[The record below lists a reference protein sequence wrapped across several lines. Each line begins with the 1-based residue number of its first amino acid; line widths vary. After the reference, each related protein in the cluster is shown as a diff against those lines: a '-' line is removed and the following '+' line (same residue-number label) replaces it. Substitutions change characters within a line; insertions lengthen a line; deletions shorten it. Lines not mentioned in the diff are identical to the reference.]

1 MFRDYRAKSLEDVYL
16 EDIPHI
22 LHPNFAQQYLA
33 YSAQP
38 NRIMTSWDL
47 PEGYELFVSKYRQ
60 FHYQFAYMA
69 YQDALKDV
77 KSGKVVLLRKQETGY
92 TTTGVLT
99 FTGDLEY
106 DLPLLVRSRLSY
118 LISHQ
123 LKRPVYYVRRS
134 APLQHAQSAKTINS
148 KAAGRLLAAGGIYND
163 NIEGFRKTAEDLG
176 GEATDGYNQVMD
188 NKGLLIA
195 GASVAAGL
203 TMGRMQIPELEALES
218 YGAKGTYT
226 SRPFDLENAGG
237 PIEYLTTEGVNI
249 TYEGI
254 SIVEKH
260 ISRFDPDPGNDF
272 MIGRLKKIAGGEIL
286 PEQVDLNYYTHECRE
301 YQRYCNLGSETGR
314 PADNLEAYNLWNN
327 THTATLEDYRIT
339 GNDLY
344 HPDAPLW

>member
-33 YSAQP
+33 YSALP

-69 YQDALKDV
+69 YQDALTDV
-77 KSGKVVLLRKQETGY
+77 KIGKVVLLRKQETGY

-99 FTGDLEY
+99 FSGDLEY

-134 APLQHAQSAKTINS
+134 APIRHAQSAKTINS

-163 NIEGFRKTAEDLG
+163 NIEGFRNTAEDLG
-176 GEATDGYNQVMD
+176 GEAPDGYNQVMD

-195 GASVAAGL
+195 GASIAAGL
-203 TMGRMQIPELEALES
+203 TMGRMEVPELEALES

-301 YQRYCNLGSETGR
+301 YQRYCNLGWETGR
-314 PADNLEAYNLWNN
+314 PADDLEAYNLWNN

>member
-1 MFRDYRAKSLEDVYL
+1 
-16 EDIPHI
+16 
-22 LHPNFAQQYLA
+22 
-33 YSAQP
+33 
-38 NRIMTSWDL
+38 
-47 PEGYELFVSKYRQ
+47 
-60 FHYQFAYMA
+60 
-69 YQDALKDV
+69 
-77 KSGKVVLLRKQETGY
+77 
-92 TTTGVLT
+92 
-99 FTGDLEY
+99 
-106 DLPLLVRSRLSY
+106 
-118 LISHQ
+118 
-123 LKRPVYYVRRS
+123 
-134 APLQHAQSAKTINS
+134 
-148 KAAGRLLAAGGIYND
+148 
-163 NIEGFRKTAEDLG
+163 
-176 GEATDGYNQVMD
+176 MD

-203 TMGRMQIPELEALES
+203 TMGRMQVPELEALES

-301 YQRYCNLGSETGR
+301 YQRYCNLGWETGR